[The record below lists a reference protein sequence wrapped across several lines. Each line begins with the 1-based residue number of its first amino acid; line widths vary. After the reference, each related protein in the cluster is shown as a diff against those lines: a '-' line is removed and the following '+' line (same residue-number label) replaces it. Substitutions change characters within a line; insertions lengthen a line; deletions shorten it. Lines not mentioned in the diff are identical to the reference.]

1 MWTKFMDDSANKSC
15 ISTIDK
21 SKRGGGYNGN
31 DI

>member
-21 SKRGGGYNGN
+21 SKRGGYNGN